1 MNKVVLLH
9 VIPEAEEANAIPRRS
24 HPQTVRLHQWH
35 VTRGGYIIKKELQ
48 RWVSLDVNKRMVA
61 STTFNASYQTSWPH
75 LCGEDP

>member
-48 RWVSLDVNKRMVA
+48 RWGLA
-61 STTFNASYQTSWPH
+61 LT
-75 LCGEDP
+75 